1 MTNSLYTSMFKDIA
15 ERASLVNIETPVIT
29 LHTAANN
36 KNKFN
41 VSGNIKIDYTQ
52 SQSEAPNYT
61 SIINSRRELLE
72 NKLGT
77 NFITYILSLIN
88 STDLFVNPLTNDQ
101 ISKSSVVQ
109 HITQVT
115 SENNLKYTQSFDYD
129 YYTHAKEYKNNPI
142 QAWNLLAGRELNEA
156 IAKRIIAF
164 VVIKLNEA
172 IDYILK
178 TNLQEPD
185 KQFAAIISSMF
196 TPQSIDEKITK
207 TYDYTHFTLLLP
219 ALVQYLMSKN
229 CCLSANDMIGHIA
242 KNSYI
247 YPVLTGTY
255 AADSKFISATKSFK
269 NTAKFTANEAHINT
283 QSNKQLITSYYYN
296 YPFKDAEHNLS
307 KQNDVALTQQ
317 QIDSTLSTIPIKYDS
332 TASLNSVSDVTF
344 DILSN
349 DDTQR
354 SITARNTPFKMK
366 VFESDVRGVTSEGV
380 TYDYYFNDYFEL
392 DGYMERP
399 YWFSELT
406 TLLIVVKNDP
416 NTSKKLVTATVS
428 GEWSKNG
435 YGKKD
440 NCGHY
445 HSRGLN
451 TLTYHTVQSHTD
463 GNLLIYKSSDNVNGD
478 RRFRV
483 PRYYSYKSSFWCT
496 TWHDTEPDPNPATFK
511 KTIGWYSYA
520 VDADPDRRIFND
532 AANAYPKYTRSSCN
546 YNFNNISKNRTEK
559 YCIPVYKL
567 RPKFTRLIT
576 DAKHKVFQTGNWYKD
591 TTTTYT
597 SQRYVRYSDCT
608 HQLFRVSNGQIFNV
622 TPSVGGNEQVLAEEP
637 LNYFIQFNNIKILP
651 PTKCK
656 SASSSHFA
664 IAFDTESA
672 FNDLKVSIPEPY
684 VANMSIDTKLQSTR
698 NDTVTLFKTVN
709 DIYYFNNNT
718 FNYWYYELMKSK
730 SLQQIINDIRSS
742 VAECP
747 ELVIMQRIRS
757 QLIPGIGIKSNQI
770 ATSSYIDLPIGPTY
784 VTLANA
790 KGIFKHNR
798 YAASIT
804 YKPLVENE
812 NNTCTPLTAS
822 NVVANQISIP
832 SDAVTGNVLDDYV
845 YQILLACAKV
855 GSLSSPNDAVLVK
868 IPAKGSTISDI
879 IGERSKLFGGKCVIR
894 DSLQNPNLG
903 IDEVTNSRFP
913 HILLAK
919 SEINSILSDVYQKI
933 AVLHV
938 PTFDVSYNDKN
949 GDVHILFDSLEEDSD
964 NILHVYCTQSSKC
977 PGSFYSI
984 SALESAVNSTGQ
996 LISYVTINYNGNEFA
1011 GISQFLR
1018 KRQ

>member
-1 MTNSLYTSMFKDIA
+1 MFKDIA
-15 ERASLVNIETPVIT
+15 DRTSLVNIETPVIT
-29 LHTAANN
+29 VHTAANT

-61 SIINSRRELLE
+61 TIINSRRELLE
-72 NKLGT
+72 NKLGS
-77 NFITYILSLIN
+77 NFVTYILSLIN

-101 ISKSSVVQ
+101 ISKSTVVQ

-115 SENNLKYTQSFDYD
+115 SANKLTYVQPFDYD
-129 YYTHAKEYKNNPI
+129 YYTHAKEYKSNPI

-156 IAKRIIAF
+156 TAKHIITF

-185 KQFAAIISSMF
+185 KQFAAIVSSMF
-196 TPQSIDEKITK
+196 TPQSLDETITK

-229 CCLSANDMIGHIA
+229 CCLTANDMIGHIV

-247 YPVLTGTY
+247 YPVLTCTY
-255 AADSKFISATKSFK
+255 AADTKFISATKSFK
-269 NTAKFTANEAHINT
+269 NTTKFTANEAHINT
-283 QSNKQLITSYYYN
+283 KSNKQLITSYYYN

-307 KQNDVALTQQ
+307 KQNDVSLTQQ

-332 TASLNSVSDVTF
+332 TASLNTVSDVTF

-354 SITARNTPFKMK
+354 SITARNTPFKMR
-366 VFESDVRGVTSEGV
+366 VYESDVRGAVSEGV

-399 YWFSELT
+399 YWFSGITMET
-406 TLLIVVKNDP
+406 RFIKN
-416 NTSKKLVTATVS
+416 NTSTSNQLVTTTVS
-428 GEWSKNG
+428 GGWSKTG

-445 HSRGLN
+445 HSCGLN
-451 TLTYHTVQSHTD
+451 TLSYHTVQSHRD
-463 GNLLIYKSSDNVNGD
+463 GDLLIYKSSDNVNGN

-483 PRYYSYKSSFWCT
+483 PRHYSYKSSFWCR
-496 TWHDTEPDPNPATFK
+496 TWHDTEPDSNPATFQ
-511 KTIGWYSYA
+511 KTIGWYGYA
-520 VDADPDRRIFND
+520 VDADPDRSIFND
-532 AANAYPKYTRSSCN
+532 GANAYPKYNPSSRN
-546 YNFNNISKNRTEK
+546 YDLTKLSKKRTEK

-567 RPKFTRLIT
+567 KSKFTKLIT

-591 TTTTYT
+591 VGSSYT
-597 SQRYVRYSDCT
+597 SQRYIRYSDCT

-622 TPSVGGNEQVLAEEP
+622 TPSKDGNEQVLAEEP

-651 PTKCK
+651 TAKCSTA
-656 SASSSHFA
+656 SASHFT
-664 IAFDTESA
+664 IALDTESV
-672 FNDLKVSIPEPY
+672 FNNLKVSIPEPY
-684 VANMSIDTKLQSTR
+684 VANMSIDSKLQPTR
-698 NDTVTLFKTVN
+698 NDTITLFKTVN

-718 FNYWYYELMKSK
+718 FNYWYYELMKTK

-742 VAECP
+742 VGECP

-770 ATSSYIDLPIGPTY
+770 PTSSYIDLPIGPAY

-798 YAASIT
+798 YAASIS

-822 NVVANQISIP
+822 NVIANQISIP

-845 YQILLACAKV
+845 YQILLACTKA
-855 GSLSSPNDAVLVK
+855 GSLSSPDDVVLVK
-868 IPAKGSTISDI
+868 IPAKGSTISDV

-894 DSLQNPNLG
+894 DSLQNSNLG

-933 AVLHV
+933 TVLHV

-949 GDVHILFDSLEEDSD
+949 GDVHILFNSLEEDSD
-964 NILHVYCTQSSKC
+964 NILHIYCTQSSKC
-977 PGSFYSI
+977 PGSFYSM

-996 LISYVTINYNGNEFA
+996 IILYATINYNGNEFA
-1011 GISQFLR
+1011 GISQFLQ